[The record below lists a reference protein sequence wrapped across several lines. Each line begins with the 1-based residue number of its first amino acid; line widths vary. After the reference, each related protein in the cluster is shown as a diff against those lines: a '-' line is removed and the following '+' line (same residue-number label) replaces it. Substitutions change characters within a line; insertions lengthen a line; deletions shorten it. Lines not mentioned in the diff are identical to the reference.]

1 MRETWRGRSSGGR
14 TSSRT
19 RGRRDGNEPSG
30 GFRVARWVVL
40 VSLALITTGAV
51 LVFFTPVLGVRS
63 VRVSG
68 TEVLDSTR
76 VSRVASIEG
85 GTPIV
90 RVDRAAVRERVT
102 GIPRVES
109 AGVRLVWPSTV
120 RVRVVEREPVLF
132 ERIPD
137 GVRLVDDNGVG
148 FAEVPEPPR
157 EMPELRLP
165 EEGGKHRI
173 EDAITAF
180 TSLGEEVRRQVR
192 TVELDGSGRVRLS
205 LTRGRTVEW
214 GSARESELKAAV
226 LPALL
231 TREGRVY
238 DVTAPELPTVS

>member
-1 MRETWRGRSSGGR
+1 MREPGRGRSPGGR

-19 RGRRDGNEPSG
+19 RGRRDGNEASG
-30 GFRVARWVVL
+30 GFRVGRWVVL
-40 VSLALITTGAV
+40 VALALITTGTV

-68 TEVLDSTR
+68 TEVLDSAR
-76 VSRVASIEG
+76 VRQVASIDE

-102 GIPRVES
+102 GISRVES
-109 AGVRLVWPSTV
+109 ASVRLVWPSTV
-120 RVRVVEREPVLF
+120 RVRVAEREPVLF
-132 ERIPD
+132 ERLSE

-148 FAEVPEPPR
+148 FAEAPERPR

-165 EEGGKHRI
+165 EDSGEQRT
-173 EDAITAF
+173 EDAVTAF
-180 TSLGEEVRRQVR
+180 TSLDEEVRQQVR
-192 TVELDGSGRVRLS
+192 VVELDGSGRVRLL

-231 TREGRVY
+231 TREGRIY